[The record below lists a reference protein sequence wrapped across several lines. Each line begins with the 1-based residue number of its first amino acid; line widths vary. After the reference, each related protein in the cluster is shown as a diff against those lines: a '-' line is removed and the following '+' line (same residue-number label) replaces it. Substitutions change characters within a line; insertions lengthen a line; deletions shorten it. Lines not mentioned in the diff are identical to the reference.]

1 MNILLY
7 LSEIVQAPS
16 PASVNVLIMGFMQGW
31 VFAVQ
36 NLFLPAKMKKT
47 G

>member
-16 PASVNVLIMGFMQGW
+16 PASVNVLIMGFMR
-31 VFAVQ
+31 FDEA
-36 NLFLPAKMKKT
+36 T
-47 G
+47 